1 MVKRVIYLI
10 ILGVIFSNGIYA
22 KSSHKRTHY
31 KKRVRKRVKYH
42 AVLSKRLNKIYKK
55 VSKKTDINRKAL
67 KKALIFYQKNL
78 EEEGLSSKYLALPIH
93 QKGQPKRRFL
103 ILLILK
109 NWEKSNPVPNLAIGK
124 LVLGANWK
132 GKFKR
137 LPVN

>member
-42 AVLSKRLNKIYKK
+42 TVLSKRLNKIYKK

-67 KKALIFYQKNL
+67 KKALIFYQKNRRRR
-78 EEEGLSSKYLALPIH
+78 GLSSKYLQLPTT
-93 QKGQPKRRFL
+93 QKGQQKRDY
-103 ILLILK
+103 ILLI
-109 NWEKSNPVPNLAIGK
+109 
-124 LVLGANWK
+124 
-132 GKFKR
+132 
-137 LPVN
+137 